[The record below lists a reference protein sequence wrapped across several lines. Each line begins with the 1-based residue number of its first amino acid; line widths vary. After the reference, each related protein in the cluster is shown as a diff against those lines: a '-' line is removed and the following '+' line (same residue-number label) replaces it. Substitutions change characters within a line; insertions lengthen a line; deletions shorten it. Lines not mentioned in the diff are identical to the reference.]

1 MKSNYMYTYLEI
13 NPARGEVRRRVV
25 VRSIWRLILGF

>member
-1 MKSNYMYTYLEI
+1 MKHENMYTYLEI
-13 NPARGEVRRRVV
+13 NPGRGEVRRRVV

>member
-1 MKSNYMYTYLEI
+1 MRNMYTFLEI

-25 VRSIWRLILGF
+25 VRSILRLILGW